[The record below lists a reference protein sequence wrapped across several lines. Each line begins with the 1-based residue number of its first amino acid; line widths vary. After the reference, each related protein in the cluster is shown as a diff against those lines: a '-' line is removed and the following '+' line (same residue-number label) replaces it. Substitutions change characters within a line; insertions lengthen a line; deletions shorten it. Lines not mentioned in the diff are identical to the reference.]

1 MMIPNVLNTKIAD
14 ENGNL
19 TDEWMLLI
27 TQLVTELQLNL
38 NNEGYKLP
46 QLETVDINKLTDVDK
61 SKGAMI
67 YDSTTNQMKVN
78 INGTWRVVQVI

>member
-1 MMIPNVLNTKIAD
+1 MIPNVLNTKIAD